1 MDHKRSTP
9 RSASGLAI
17 GSVIKVYLSETSG
30 LLNLT
35 VFAERQT
42 FAVMV
47 HMEVGRIHRAID
59 AADSMVVVY
68 HLSQLA
74 FVAYQLL
81 TYMR

>member
-1 MDHKRSTP
+1 
-9 RSASGLAI
+9 
-17 GSVIKVYLSETSG
+17 
-30 LLNLT
+30 
-35 VFAERQT
+35 
-42 FAVMV
+42 VMV